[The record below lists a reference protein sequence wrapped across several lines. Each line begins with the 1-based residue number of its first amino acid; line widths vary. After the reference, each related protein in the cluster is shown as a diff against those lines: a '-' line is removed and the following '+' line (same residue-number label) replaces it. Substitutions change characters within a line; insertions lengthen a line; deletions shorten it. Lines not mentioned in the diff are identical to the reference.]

1 MSPQIRTRFFVAVEG
16 QSEQSFVAW
25 LQRLSEL
32 DLHIHLDTFLL
43 SGGGY
48 KTMLENAVREHKRRS
63 KKSGSYER
71 CFLIV
76 DGDRANQGDWPI
88 AELRRR
94 ANKAKFIVCIQR
106 PNHEGLLLRM
116 MPGMERE
123 TSDAASAR
131 IKLKNKWES
140 YQKPANAYALARQ
153 FSMNDLLRASK
164 LDPDL
169 QNLLEKI
176 GLAAFGSRRTKG

>member
-1 MSPQIRTRFFVAVEG
+1 MPLQIRIRFFVAVEG

-43 SGGGY
+43 NGGGY
-48 KTMLENAVREHKRRS
+48 KTMLESAVREHKRRS
-63 KKSGSYER
+63 KTSGSYEY

-106 PNHEGLLLRM
+106 PNHEGVLLRM
-116 MPGMERE
+116 MSEMEYE
-123 TSDAASAR
+123 
-131 IKLKNKWES
+131 
-140 YQKPANAYALARQ
+140 NA
-153 FSMNDLLRASK
+153 D
-164 LDPDL
+164 
-169 QNLLEKI
+169 
-176 GLAAFGSRRTKG
+176 